1 MKSSFILFVVAF
13 LTLFSPE
20 KVEAQNMS
28 TLFLSMPEDLL
39 YNLNNEMRRDL
50 IDLNAA
56 GKKAIVT
63 NIMEGTSE
71 LQALTSDY
79 LLLHNTSSSTIEA
92 KILPLDDSSKIICVI
107 TTIFSPVAD
116 SKVEFYSLKWEPL
129 KGEFFTP
136 LTPADFT
143 IKLTKEEQQKALSL
157 FDAVFL
163 RYTLSPLSTQL
174 TATLTSL
181 EYLLEESRKEV
192 LPSLKSNRLNLQWN
206 GKFSRSF

>member
-1 MKSSFILFVVAF
+1 MKSSFILFFVAF
-13 LTLFSPE
+13 STLFSSE
-20 KVEAQNMS
+20 KVDAQNMS
-28 TLFLSMPEDLL
+28 TLFLSMPEELL

-50 IDLNAA
+50 IDLNVA
-56 GKKAIVT
+56 GNKAIIT

-71 LQALTSDY
+71 LQALTGDY

-92 KILPLDDSSKIICVI
+92 KILPLNDSSRIICVI

-116 SKVEFYSLKWEPL
+116 SKVAFYSLKWKRLE
-129 KGEFFTP
+129 GEFFTP
-136 LTPADFT
+136 LTPADFM
-143 IKLTKEEQQKALSL
+143 IKLTKEEQQKTLSL

-163 RYTLSPLSTQL
+163 QYTLSPLSTQL

-181 EYLLEESRKEV
+181 EYLPEESRKEV